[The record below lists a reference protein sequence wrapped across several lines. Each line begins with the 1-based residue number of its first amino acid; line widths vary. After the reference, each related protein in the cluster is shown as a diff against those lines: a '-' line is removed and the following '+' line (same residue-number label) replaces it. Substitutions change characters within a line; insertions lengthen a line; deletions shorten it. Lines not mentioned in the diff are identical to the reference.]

1 MRIAV
6 FVDMNGDTLSFDSSG
21 MVLIY
26 ENNHS
31 DWQCIHK
38 VPFCINKEMN
48 IAGIR
53 ESIYRIAPNIFG
65 CKALIA
71 KRRMGIFNAIFEE
84 ELHIRLFAIEGY
96 PVPFLDKVKETLCSE
111 IIEAIQRIELN
122 KQKKECLDPVLV
134 GDFSKGCYQINMVNV
149 QEKNASMNSKEILLP
164 FLQNKSFSEL
174 EVICLHVP
182 KWFDKEL
189 HTIGL
194 SVFKVEW
201 KDAYCHAF
209 IHPISILS

>member
-1 MRIAV
+1 MKIAV
-6 FVDMNGDTLSFDSSG
+6 FVDTNGDTLSFDSSG

-26 ENNHS
+26 ESNHS

-38 VPFCINKEMN
+38 VPFCIDKEMDL
-48 IAGIR
+48 ADIR
-53 ESIYRIAPNIFG
+53 KSIYKIAPDLFG
-65 CKALIA
+65 CKAFVA

-96 PVPFLDKVKETLCSE
+96 PVPFLDNIRETLRTE
-111 IIEAIQRIELN
+111 IIEAINQIELN

-134 GDFSKGCYQINMVNV
+134 GDFSNGCYQINLVNV

-164 FLQNKSFSEL
+164 FLENKSFSEL

-189 HTIGL
+189 HNIGL
-194 SVFKVEW
+194 GVFKVEW

-209 IHPISILS
+209 VHPVSILS